1 MARDTSGEFSFSFS
15 GEARQDFAKPAD
27 CRWHVELLLG
37 LKFDAFRVQLYE

>member
-1 MARDTSGEFSFSFS
+1 MAGNIFGEFYFSFA
-15 GEARQDFAKPAD
+15 GEIRQDFAKPAD